1 MTDTRSPV
9 RPFSFDASATV
20 SLYIQIAN
28 SPRRASAC
36 WSRPRRAPSTRAV
49 SSPRW
54 SCWRWWHWLQIFCWR
69 HSRSACSNGGR
80 RPC

>member
-36 WSRPRRAPSTRAV
+36 
-49 SSPRW
+49 
-54 SCWRWWHWLQIFCWR
+54 
-69 HSRSACSNGGR
+69 
-80 RPC
+80 